1 MKRIYAIIL
10 ILVLSLGLI
19 SCTDKKVSSNN
30 IKEDNEVSSE
40 SDNESNSANEKNTDE
55 LNENKND
62 VKEASSNSDTAKN
75 STSNNSSNNSN
86 NNTVSNSNE
95 STSTKKD
102 SQDITKEV
110 SNDKNEE
117 SFYGNWVIKEV
128 VGYSKVSGGSD
139 PSSVI
144 NTKMSFSG
152 DSATF
157 GETSWK
163 NPKYIIKSEKKDDLE
178 YDYRTNF
185 SKLGINKDSIVN
197 VRVEGE
203 KPNFQRNFF
212 IKDDN
217 TLIYCD
223 EGVFYD
229 VERISSADKNK

>member
-40 SDNESNSANEKNTDE
+40 SDNESNSANEKNTDK

-75 STSNNSSNNSN
+75 STSNNSSSSN
-86 NNTVSNSNE
+86 NNTFSNSNN

-102 SQDITKEV
+102 SQNVTKDVKNE
-110 SNDKNEE
+110 KNEE
-117 SFYGNWVIKEV
+117 QFYGEWIIKKV

-139 PSSVI
+139 PSSVS

-157 GETSWK
+157 GETYWK
-163 NPKYIIKSEKKDDLE
+163 NPQYIINNENKEDLE

-229 VERISSADKNK
+229 VERISSTDKNK

>member
-10 ILVLSLGLI
+10 VLVLSLGLI

-40 SDNESNSANEKNTDE
+40 SDNESNSANEKNTDK

-75 STSNNSSNNSN
+75 STSSN
-86 NNTVSNSNE
+86 NNTVSNSNN

-102 SQDITKEV
+102 SQNVTKEV

-117 SFYGNWVIKEV
+117 QFYGNWVIKEV

-163 NPKYIIKSEKKDDLE
+163 NPQYIIKSEKKDDLE

-229 VERISSADKNK
+229 VERISSTDKNK

>member
-10 ILVLSLGLI
+10 VLVLSLGVI

-75 STSNNSSNNSN
+75 STSNNSSSSN
-86 NNTVSNSNE
+86 NNTVSNRNE

-157 GETSWK
+157 GETYWK
-163 NPKYIIKSEKKDDLE
+163 NPQYIINNENKEDLE

-229 VERISSADKNK
+229 VKRISSADKNK

>member
-40 SDNESNSANEKNTDE
+40 SDNESNSANEKNTDK

-75 STSNNSSNNSN
+75 STSNNSSSSN
-86 NNTVSNSNE
+86 NNTFSNSNN

-102 SQDITKEV
+102 SQNVTKDVKNE
-110 SNDKNEE
+110 KNEE
-117 SFYGNWVIKEV
+117 QFYGEWIIKKV

-157 GETSWK
+157 GETYWK
-163 NPKYIIKSEKKDDLE
+163 NPQYIINNENKEDLE

-229 VERISSADKNK
+229 VERISSTDKNK

>member
-10 ILVLSLGLI
+10 VLVLSLGLI

-40 SDNESNSANEKNTDE
+40 SDNESNSANEKNTDK

-75 STSNNSSNNSN
+75 STSNNSSSSN
-86 NNTVSNSNE
+86 NNTVSNSNN
-95 STSTKKD
+95 STSTKTD
-102 SQDITKEV
+102 SQNVTKEV

-117 SFYGNWVIKEV
+117 QFYGNWVIKEV

-163 NPKYIIKSEKKDDLE
+163 NPQYIIKSEKKDDLE

-229 VERISSADKNK
+229 VERISSTDKNK

>member
-1 MKRIYAIIL
+1 M
-10 ILVLSLGLI
+10 
-19 SCTDKKVSSNN
+19 
-30 IKEDNEVSSE
+30 
-40 SDNESNSANEKNTDE
+40 
-55 LNENKND
+55 
-62 VKEASSNSDTAKN
+62 
-75 STSNNSSNNSN
+75 
-86 NNTVSNSNE
+86 
-95 STSTKKD
+95 
-102 SQDITKEV
+102 

-117 SFYGNWVIKEV
+117 QFYGNWVIKEV

-163 NPKYIIKSEKKDDLE
+163 NPQYIIKSEKKDDLE

-229 VERISSADKNK
+229 VERISSTDKNK

>member
-30 IKEDNEVSSE
+30 IKEDNEVSRE

-75 STSNNSSNNSN
+75 STSNNSTSSN
-86 NNTVSNSNE
+86 NNTVSNSNN

-102 SQDITKEV
+102 SQDVTKEV

-163 NPKYIIKSEKKDDLE
+163 NPQYIIKSEKKDDLE

-229 VERISSADKNK
+229 VERISSTDKNK

>member
-10 ILVLSLGLI
+10 VLVLSLGLI

-40 SDNESNSANEKNTDE
+40 SDNESNSANEKNTDK

-62 VKEASSNSDTAKN
+62 VKEASSNSDIAKN
-75 STSNNSSNNSN
+75 STSNNSTSSNNS
-86 NNTVSNSNE
+86 TVSNSNN

-102 SQDITKEV
+102 SQDVTKEV

-157 GETSWK
+157 GETYWK
-163 NPKYIIKSEKKDDLE
+163 NPQYIINNENKEDLE

-229 VERISSADKNK
+229 VERISSTDKNK

>member
-30 IKEDNEVSSE
+30 IKEDNEVSI
-40 SDNESNSANEKNTDE
+40 ESNSANEKNTDK

-75 STSNNSSNNSN
+75 STNNNSSNSSN

-102 SQDITKEV
+102 LQNVTKEV

-128 VGYSKVSGGSD
+128 AAYGKVHAGRDTSL
-139 PSSVI
+139 VI
-144 NTKMSFSG
+144 NTNINLSKNLAIFDKESF
-152 DSATF
+152 
-157 GETSWK
+157 K
-163 NPKYIIKSEKKDDLE
+163 NPKYIIKNEKKEDLAWG
-178 YDYRTNF
+178 YHMDF
-185 SKLGINKDSIVN
+185 SSLGINKDSITTITVKS
-197 VRVEGE
+197 EDSS
-203 KPNFQRNFF
+203 FQDKL
-212 IKDDN
+212 IVKDDN
-217 TLIYCD
+217 TLISCD
-223 EGVFYD
+223 EGIFYY
-229 VERISSADKNK
+229 VERVTSADKNK

>member
-1 MKRIYAIIL
+1 MKRIYTIIL
-10 ILVLSLGLI
+10 VLVLSLGLI

-62 VKEASSNSDTAKN
+62 VKEASSNSDIAKN
-75 STSNNSSNNSN
+75 STSNNSTSST
-86 NNTVSNSNE
+86 NNTVSNRNE

-102 SQDITKEV
+102 SQDVTKKV

-157 GETSWK
+157 GETYWK
-163 NPKYIIKSEKKDDLE
+163 NPQYIINNENKEDLE

-229 VERISSADKNK
+229 VKRISSADKNK

>member
-40 SDNESNSANEKNTDE
+40 SDNESNSANEKNTDK

-75 STSNNSSNNSN
+75 STSNNSSNN
-86 NNTVSNSNE
+86 NTVSNSNE

-102 SQDITKEV
+102 LQNVTKEV

-128 VGYSKVSGGSD
+128 AAYGKVHAGRDTSL
-139 PSSVI
+139 VI
-144 NTKMSFSG
+144 NTNINLSKNLAIFDKESF
-152 DSATF
+152 
-157 GETSWK
+157 K
-163 NPKYIIKSEKKDDLE
+163 NPKYIIKNEKKEDLAWG
-178 YDYRTNF
+178 YHMDF
-185 SKLGINKDSIVN
+185 SSLGINKDSITTITVKS
-197 VRVEGE
+197 EDSS
-203 KPNFQRNFF
+203 FQDKL
-212 IKDDN
+212 IVKDDN
-217 TLIYCD
+217 TLISCD
-223 EGVFYD
+223 EGIFYY
-229 VERISSADKNK
+229 VERVTSADKNK

>member
-1 MKRIYAIIL
+1 MKRIYTIIL
-10 ILVLSLGLI
+10 VLVLSLGLI

-62 VKEASSNSDTAKN
+62 VKEASSNSDIAKN
-75 STSNNSSNNSN
+75 STSNNSSSSN
-86 NNTVSNSNE
+86 NNTVSNRNE

-157 GETSWK
+157 GETYWK
-163 NPKYIIKSEKKDDLE
+163 NPQYIINNENKEDLE

-229 VERISSADKNK
+229 VKRISSADKNK

>member
-40 SDNESNSANEKNTDE
+40 SDNESNSANEKNTDK

-75 STSNNSSNNSN
+75 STSNNSSSSN
-86 NNTVSNSNE
+86 NNTVSNGNN

-128 VGYSKVSGGSD
+128 AAYGKVHAGRDTSL
-139 PSSVI
+139 VI
-144 NTKMSFSG
+144 NTNINLSKNLAIFDKESF
-152 DSATF
+152 
-157 GETSWK
+157 K
-163 NPKYIIKSEKKDDLE
+163 NPKYIIKNEKKEDLAWS
-178 YDYRTNF
+178 YHMDF
-185 SKLGINKDSIVN
+185 SSLGINKDSITTITVKS
-197 VRVEGE
+197 EDSS
-203 KPNFQRNFF
+203 FQDKL
-212 IKDDN
+212 IVKDDN
-217 TLIYCD
+217 TLISCD
-223 EGVFYD
+223 EGIFYY
-229 VERISSADKNK
+229 VERVTSADKNK

>member
-10 ILVLSLGLI
+10 ILILSLGLI

-62 VKEASSNSDTAKN
+62 VKEASSNSDIAKN
-75 STSNNSSNNSN
+75 STSNNSTSST
-86 NNTVSNSNE
+86 NNTASNRNE

-102 SQDITKEV
+102 SQDVTKKV

-157 GETSWK
+157 GETYWK
-163 NPKYIIKSEKKDDLE
+163 NPQYIINNENKEDLE

-229 VERISSADKNK
+229 VKRISSADKNK

>member
-40 SDNESNSANEKNTDE
+40 SDNESNSANEKNTDK
-55 LNENKND
+55 LNKNKND

-75 STSNNSSNNSN
+75 STSNNSSSSN
-86 NNTVSNSNE
+86 NNTVSNSNN
-95 STSTKKD
+95 STSTKRD
-102 SQDITKEV
+102 SQDVTKEV

-128 VGYSKVSGGSD
+128 VGYSKVHAGRNTSL
-139 PSSVI
+139 VI
-144 NTKMSFSG
+144 NTKISLSK
-152 DSATF
+152 DLATF
-157 GETSWK
+157 DKDSFK

-185 SKLGINKDSIVN
+185 SKLGINKDSITTITVKS
-197 VRVEGE
+197 EDSS
-203 KPNFQRNFF
+203 FQDKL
-212 IKDDN
+212 IVKDDN
-217 TLIYCD
+217 TLISCD
-223 EGVFYD
+223 EGIFYD
-229 VERISSADKNK
+229 VKRISSTDKNK

>member
-1 MKRIYAIIL
+1 MKRIYTIIL
-10 ILVLSLGLI
+10 VLVLVLSLGLI

-40 SDNESNSANEKNTDE
+40 SNSANEKNTDE

-62 VKEASSNSDTAKN
+62 VKEASSNSDIAKN
-75 STSNNSSNNSN
+75 STSNDSTSST

-95 STSTKKD
+95 STSTKED

-157 GETSWK
+157 GETYWK
-163 NPKYIIKSEKKDDLE
+163 NPQYIINNENKEDLE

-229 VERISSADKNK
+229 VKRISSADKNK

>member
-10 ILVLSLGLI
+10 VLVLSLGLI

-30 IKEDNEVSSE
+30 IKEDNEVSRE
-40 SDNESNSANEKNTDE
+40 SDNESNSANEKNTDK

-75 STSNNSSNNSN
+75 STSNNSSSSN
-86 NNTVSNSNE
+86 NNTFSNSNN

-102 SQDITKEV
+102 SQNVTKDVKNE
-110 SNDKNEE
+110 KNEE
-117 SFYGNWVIKEV
+117 QFYGEWIIKKV

-157 GETSWK
+157 GETYWK
-163 NPKYIIKSEKKDDLE
+163 NPQYIINNENKEDLE

-229 VERISSADKNK
+229 VERISSTDKNK

>member
-62 VKEASSNSDTAKN
+62 VKEASSNSDIAKN
-75 STSNNSSNNSN
+75 STSNNSTSST

-102 SQDITKEV
+102 SQDVTKKV

-157 GETSWK
+157 GETYWK
-163 NPKYIIKSEKKDDLE
+163 NPQYIINNENKEDLE

-229 VERISSADKNK
+229 VKRISSADKNK